1 MTEQELIDLYWR
13 RSERALSETEQ
24 RYGAYCRSI
33 AYHLLRSR
41 EDTEESVND
50 TWLAAWNAM
59 PPQRPNSLRAF
70 LGKLTRNIAISRLRG
85 RESQK
90 RGGGE
95 TLLALEELAEC
106 LPGGQDP
113 VHVVEVRE
121 LATYVNAFLETLT
134 RRERS
139 LFLGRYFYG
148 FTEGELAN
156 RLDMKQNSVHT
167 VLYRT
172 RGRLRELLKKEG
184 IWDE

>member
-70 LGKLTRNIAISRLRG
+70 LGKLTRNIAISRLRR

-95 TLLALEELAEC
+95 CFLALEELGEC

-113 VHVVEVRE
+113 SQVVEARE
-121 LATYVNAFLETLT
+121 LAVCLNAFLETLT

-148 FTEGELAN
+148 FTEEELAK
-156 RLDMKQNSVHT
+156 RLDMKQSSVHT
-167 VLYRT
+167 ALYRS

-184 IWDE
+184 IWNE